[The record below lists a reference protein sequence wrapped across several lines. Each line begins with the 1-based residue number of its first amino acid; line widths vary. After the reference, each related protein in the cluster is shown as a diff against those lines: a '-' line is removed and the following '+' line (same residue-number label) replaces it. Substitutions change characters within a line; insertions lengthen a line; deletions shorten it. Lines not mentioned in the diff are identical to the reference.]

1 VTDFVALVAFGLGS
15 YLDEHF
21 STSTASSD
29 QLLRRAFNS
38 SAVLPGYTPTVY
50 QLTVGGQHL
59 CMVSI
64 LTWRGNSE
72 TQGIAPNC
80 IARDLA
86 REAASEVF
94 DIVGTTLSGNYAPN
108 GRNGAA
114 ISLAK
119 VQNATYQQLTDIGAV
134 ITWAAP
140 QARVL
145 SGTGE
150 VGVSVWILE
159 NGFTEEGCLT
169 VSAIQGANESFGGR
183 SGSCGS

>member
-1 VTDFVALVAFGLGS
+1 MTERRRRNSVILTDFVALVAFGLGS

-50 QLTVGGQHL
+50 
-59 CMVSI
+59 
-64 LTWRGNSE
+64 
-72 TQGIAPNC
+72 QGIAPNC